1 MNILVNNCGNKDICD
16 CKSMPNHL
24 CSIKQAIVKCCEVK
38 NSIPKSDSRT
48 LMQMG
53 KVILADE
60 ILEIF
65 DAKITD

>member
-1 MNILVNNCGNKDICD
+1 MNIIVNNCGNKDICD

-24 CSIKQAIVKCCEVK
+24 CSIKQAIVKCCEAK
-38 NSIPKSDSRT
+38 NLMPKSNTRT

-65 DAKITD
+65 NAKITD

>member
-1 MNILVNNCGNKDICD
+1 
-16 CKSMPNHL
+16 MPNHL
-24 CSIKQAIVKCCEVK
+24 CSIKQAIVKCCDVK

-53 KVILADE
+53 KVLLADE